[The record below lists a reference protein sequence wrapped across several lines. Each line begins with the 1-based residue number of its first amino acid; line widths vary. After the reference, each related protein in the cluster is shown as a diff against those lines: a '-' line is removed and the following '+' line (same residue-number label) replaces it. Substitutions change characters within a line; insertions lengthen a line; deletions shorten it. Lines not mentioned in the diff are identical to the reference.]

1 MGKVKAQKALG
12 ELLDLSKTLD
22 GNDSMSIQFK
32 TDDGYLWVTL
42 FSEVLPS
49 GNKTLSFGK
58 DFDRVVVETRKAIE
72 SHKKRYYE
80 VQDMV
85 MRKLVGR
92 MAEYGLTQKD
102 LAEKIGIAPQTLR
115 FKLQG
120 DYEFKVDEMF
130 AIKRILDIPVEELE
144 LYFGGK
150 K

>member
-1 MGKVKAQKALG
+1 MDKVKAQKALG
-12 ELLDLSKTLD
+12 ELLDLSKTLE
-22 GNDSMSIQFK
+22 GNDSMCIQFK

-42 FSEVLPS
+42 FSEVLPR
-49 GNKTLSFGK
+49 GNKTSSFGQ
-58 DFDRVVVETRKAIE
+58 DFDRVVAETRTAIE

-80 VQDMV
+80 VEEMV
-85 MRKLVGR
+85 MKKLVGR

-102 LAEKIGIAPQTLR
+102 LAEKVGIATQTLR

-120 DYEFKVDEMF
+120 DYEFKADEMF

>member
-1 MGKVKAQKALG
+1 MDKKKAQKALG

-32 TDDGYLWVTL
+32 TNDGYLWVII
-42 FSEVLPS
+42 FSEVLPHGNITS
-49 GNKTLSFGK
+49 GFGQ
-58 DFDRVVVETRKAIE
+58 DFDRVIAETRTAVE

-102 LAEKIGIAPQTLR
+102 LAVKIGIAPQTLR

-120 DYEFKVDEMF
+120 DYEFKADEMF

-144 LYFGGK
+144 LYFGGEK
-150 K
+150 

>member
-1 MGKVKAQKALG
+1 MDKVKAQKALG

-42 FSEVLPS
+42 FSEVLPN
-49 GNKTLSFGK
+49 GNKTASLGK
-58 DFDRVVVETRKAIE
+58 DFDRIVAETRTAIE